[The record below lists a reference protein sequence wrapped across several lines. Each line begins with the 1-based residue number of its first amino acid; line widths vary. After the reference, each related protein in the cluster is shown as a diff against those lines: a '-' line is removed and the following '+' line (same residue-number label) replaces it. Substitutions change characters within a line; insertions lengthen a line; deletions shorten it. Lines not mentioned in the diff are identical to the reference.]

1 MFVLSTMKIKLSDHF
16 TYKKLFKFTLPSI
29 AMMVFISVYCIV
41 DGFFVSNFVGKT
53 QFSALNLI
61 YPALTLVWAV
71 GFMLGT
77 GGSALVGKTLGEG
90 DTAKANKLFSMFVYA
105 TVVLGVVLGAVVFV
119 FITPIARLLG
129 AEGDMVG
136 HCVIYAQIL
145 LLSMPAQLLQFLFQS
160 FFVTAEKPMLG
171 FWITVAAGVTN
182 VALDALFIL
191 VFKWGLVGSAVAT
204 AISQYVGAVVS
215 VLYFASKNNSLLRLG
230 KVYFHFGNFVKAC
243 SNGMSEFLS
252 NVSMSVVAMLY
263 NWQLL
268 KYAGEDGVVA
278 YGVLMYVCM
287 IFLSC
292 FIGYSVGTA
301 PLVSYNYGAQ
311 NHEELKNIYKKS
323 LVVVFASS
331 AGMFVFSELCALPL
345 SRIFVNYD
353 ANLLQMTTR
362 AFQIFAFNFIFT
374 GLPIF
379 GSSFFTALNNGI
391 VSALISFLRVAL
403 FQVVAVLVLP
413 LIWQLDGIWLSIVVA
428 EALAF
433 ATAWIFLYFNQKR
446 YGYGIKV

>member
-1 MFVLSTMKIKLSDHF
+1 
-16 TYKKLFKFTLPSI
+16 
-29 AMMVFISVYCIV
+29 
-41 DGFFVSNFVGKT
+41 
-53 QFSALNLI
+53 
-61 YPALTLVWAV
+61 
-71 GFMLGT
+71 
-77 GGSALVGKTLGEG
+77 
-90 DTAKANKLFSMFVYA
+90 
-105 TVVLGVVLGAVVFV
+105 
-119 FITPIARLLG
+119 
-129 AEGDMVG
+129 
-136 HCVIYAQIL
+136 
-145 LLSMPAQLLQFLFQS
+145 
-160 FFVTAEKPMLG
+160 MLG
-171 FWITVAAGVTN
+171 FWITVAAGATN

-215 VLYFASKNNSLLRLG
+215 VGYFASKNNSLLRLG
-230 KVYFHFGNFVKAC
+230 KAYFHFGNFVKAC
-243 SNGMSEFLS
+243 SYGMSEFLS

-311 NHEELKNIYKKS
+311 NHEELKNIYKKR

-413 LIWQLDGIWLSIVVA
+413 LIWQLDGIWISIVVA

-446 YGYGIKV
+446 YGYGIKA

>member
-171 FWITVAAGVTN
+171 FLITVVAGVTN

-204 AISQYVGAVVS
+204 AISQYVGAVAS
-215 VLYFASKNNSLLRLG
+215 VWYFASKNNSLLRLG

-243 SNGMSEFLS
+243 SNGISEFLS

-413 LIWQLDGIWLSIVVA
+413 LIWQLDGIWISIVVA

-446 YGYGIKV
+446 YGYGIKA

>member
-1 MFVLSTMKIKLSDHF
+1 MKIKLSDHF